1 MLCSGKMKLEEDRVR
16 ELEAGLDGATRAR
29 LEQAAAAIVRAKEAG
44 ERVVV
49 VVGSGPNIHEG
60 VTTLLASLIH
70 AGIVDGVITSS
81 AVISHEMA
89 GALDRV
95 HRVAVSELRA
105 PTVAAPHDGILE
117 ASLLSPELL
126 TELRRELPLDED
138 YYKELLAAPGS
149 DIIKAAGN
157 MAYPMGWRTE
167 RLAREAQ
174 ALAAAAGL
182 PLETV
187 AGFGAD
193 PMTMIGAGARCQVP
207 VLVGVPQ
214 LVGGGAVGLAIGD
227 SLSISERSSRVA
239 RMLGGA
245 RVIVESAV
253 ALTQEIHDGPFET
266 YTGHGIWAAWDG
278 GWTYSLADKQIV
290 RFDLDPN
297 LERAWQE
304 ERQDSTVSRAIAE
317 GLPKTKL
324 LGLAFRMEMSGFARL
339 PGSLPVVA
347 DIGVVWPVLA
357 WRVATVLGISLDFL
371 SSPQSTPEGQVMR
384 DWIVENVS
392 PVSRQQMRQGV
403 RRWMEERP

>member
-1 MLCSGKMKLEEDRVR
+1 MKMKPSADRVH
-16 ELEAGLDGATRAR
+16 ELEAGLDGETRAR
-29 LEQAAAAIVRAKEAG
+29 LDQAAAAIVRAKEAG

-49 VVGSGPNIHEG
+49 VVGSGPNLHEG
-60 VTTLLASLIH
+60 ITTLLAGLIH

-95 HRVAVSELRA
+95 HRVAASDLC
-105 PTVAAPHDGILE
+105 AAGAAVPHDGMLE
-117 ASLLSPELL
+117 ASRLSPELL
-126 TELRRELPLDED
+126 DEVRRELPLDED
-138 YYKELLAAPGS
+138 YYDALLAAPGS

-174 ALAAAAGL
+174 ALAVPAGL
-182 PLETV
+182 PLEMV
-187 AGFGAD
+187 VGFGAD
-193 PMTMIGAGARCQVP
+193 AMTMIGAGARRRVP

-227 SLSISERSSRVA
+227 SLPISERSARVA
-239 RMLGGA
+239 RIVGGA

-278 GWTYSLADKQIV
+278 QWTYSLADKQIV
-290 RFDLDPN
+290 RVDLDPN

-304 ERQDSTVSRAIAE
+304 ERQARSVSRAIAE

-339 PGSLPVVA
+339 PGSLPLVA
-347 DIGVVWPVLA
+347 DIGLVWPVLA
-357 WRVATVLGISLDFL
+357 WHVAAALDIDLDFL
-371 SSPQSTPEGQVMR
+371 SFPQATPEGQAMR
-384 DWIVENVS
+384 DWIVENVR
-392 PVSRQQMRQGV
+392 PVNRQEMRVGV
-403 RRWMEERP
+403 RRWLEGCG

>member
-1 MLCSGKMKLEEDRVR
+1 MKPGADRVH
-16 ELEAGLDGATRAR
+16 ELEAGLDGEARAR
-29 LEQAAAAIVRAKEAG
+29 LDQAAAAIVRAKEAG

-49 VVGSGPNIHEG
+49 VVGSGPNLHEG
-60 VTTLLASLIH
+60 ITTLLSGLIQ

-95 HRVAVSELRA
+95 HRVAASGLGVA
-105 PTVAAPHDGILE
+105 GAAAPHDGMLE

-126 TELRRELPLDED
+126 DEVRRELPLDED
-138 YYKELLAAPGS
+138 YYDALLAAPGS

-174 ALAAAAGL
+174 SLAASTGL

-193 PMTMIGAGARCQVP
+193 AMTMIGAGARRQVP

-227 SLSISERSSRVA
+227 SLPISERSARVA
-239 RMLGGA
+239 RIVGGA

-278 GWTYSLADKQIV
+278 QWTYSLADKQIV
-290 RFDLDPN
+290 RIDLDPN

-304 ERQDSTVSRAIAE
+304 ERRDRTVSRAIAE

-357 WRVATVLGISLDFL
+357 WRVASALDIALDFL
-371 SSPQSTPEGQVMR
+371 SFPQSTPEGQAMR
-384 DWIVENVS
+384 DWIVANVR
-392 PVSRQQMRQGV
+392 PVNRQEMRVGV
-403 RRWMEERP
+403 RRWLEEGG

>member
-1 MLCSGKMKLEEDRVR
+1 
-16 ELEAGLDGATRAR
+16 
-29 LEQAAAAIVRAKEAG
+29 
-44 ERVVV
+44 
-49 VVGSGPNIHEG
+49 
-60 VTTLLASLIH
+60 
-70 AGIVDGVITSS
+70 
-81 AVISHEMA
+81 MA

-95 HRVAVSELRA
+95 HRVAASELGSI
-105 PTVAAPHDGILE
+105 AAAVPHDGVLE
-117 ASLLSPELL
+117 ASLLSPEMLD
-126 TELRRELPLDED
+126 EVCCELPLDEG
-138 YYKELLAAPGS
+138 YYQELLLAPGT

-174 ALAAAAGL
+174 ALAVSAGL

-187 AGFGAD
+187 VGYGAD

-227 SLSISERSSRVA
+227 SLPVSERSARVA

-245 RVIVESAV
+245 SVIVESAV

-278 GWTYSLADKQIV
+278 RWTYSLADKRIV
-290 RFDLDPN
+290 RIDLDPN
-297 LERAWQE
+297 LERAWQA
-304 ERQDSTVSRAIAE
+304 ERHGSAVSRAIAE

-324 LGLAFRMEMSGFARL
+324 LGLAVRMEMSGFARL

-347 DIGVVWPVLA
+347 DIGVIWPVLA
-357 WRVATVLGISLDFL
+357 HRAATSLDVELDFL
-371 SSPQSTPEGQVMR
+371 SCPQSTPEGQAMR
-384 DWIVENVS
+384 DWIVDNVR
-392 PVSRQQMRQGV
+392 PVSRQQMRVGLRQWV
-403 RRWMEERP
+403 ERQV

>member
-1 MLCSGKMKLEEDRVR
+1 MMLPEADRIR
-16 ELEAGLDGATRAR
+16 ELEAGLDETARAR
-29 LEQAAAAIVRAKEAG
+29 LHQAATAIVRAKQAG
-44 ERVVV
+44 EGVVV

-60 VTTLLASLIH
+60 ITSLIAALIH

-95 HRVAVSELRA
+95 HRVAASDLPG
-105 PTVAAPHDGILE
+105 PTAAVPHDGILE
-117 ASLLSPELL
+117 ASLLSPQLL
-126 TELRRELPLDED
+126 SELRRELPLDED
-138 YYKELLAAPGS
+138 YYNALLAAPGS

-157 MAYPMGWRTE
+157 MAYPLGWRTE
-167 RLAREAQ
+167 RLAREAG
-174 ALAAAAGL
+174 ALASTAGL
-182 PLETV
+182 SLEAV
-187 AGFGAD
+187 VGFGAD
-193 PMTMIGAGARCQVP
+193 PMTMIGAGARCDVP

-214 LVGGGAVGLAIGD
+214 LVGGGAVGLSIGD
-227 SLSISERSSRVA
+227 SLPVSERSARVA
-239 RMLGGA
+239 RLLGGA

-266 YTGHGIWAAWDG
+266 YTGHGIWSGWDG

-297 LERAWQE
+297 LERAWQQ

-347 DIGVVWPVLA
+347 DIGVLWPILA
-357 WRVATVLGISLDFL
+357 WRVAAALDISLDFL
-371 SSPQSTPEGQVMR
+371 SFPQSEPEGQAMR
-384 DWIVENVS
+384 DWIVEQVR
-392 PVSRQQMRQGV
+392 PVDRQRMRQGV
-403 RRWMEERP
+403 RRWIEESP

>member
-1 MLCSGKMKLEEDRVR
+1 MKPESDRVR
-16 ELEAGLDGATRAR
+16 ELEAGLDAAIRAR
-29 LEQAAAAIVRAKEAG
+29 LEQAVAAIVRAKEAG

-60 VTTLLASLIH
+60 VTTLIASLIQ

-95 HRVAVSELRA
+95 HRVAATELRG
-105 PTVAAPHDGILE
+105 PRAAVPHDGVLE
-117 ASLLSPELL
+117 ASLISPELL
-126 TELRRELPLDED
+126 SEVCRELPFDQE
-138 YYKELLAAPGS
+138 YYNELLAAPGS

-157 MAYPMGWRTE
+157 MAYPMGWCTE

-182 PLETV
+182 PLEMV
-187 AGFGAD
+187 VGYGAD
-193 PMTMIGAGARCQVP
+193 PMTMIGAGARCGVP

-227 SLSISERSSRVA
+227 SLPISERSARVA
-239 RMLGGA
+239 RLVGRA

-266 YTGHGIWAAWDG
+266 YTGHGIWADWEG
-278 GWTYSLADKQIV
+278 QWTYSLADKQIV

-297 LERAWQE
+297 LERAWQQ

-357 WRVATVLGISLDFL
+357 WRVATALDIDLDFL
-371 SSPQSTPEGQVMR
+371 SFPQSAPEGRAMR
-384 DWIVENVS
+384 DWIVENVR
-392 PVSRQQMRQGV
+392 PVSRQQMRVGV
-403 RRWMEERP
+403 RRWMEERA

>member
-1 MLCSGKMKLEEDRVR
+1 MKPEADRVR
-16 ELEAGLDGATRAR
+16 ELEAGLDAATRAR
-29 LEQAAAAIVRAKEAG
+29 LEQAAVAIVRAKEAG

-60 VTTLLASLIH
+60 VTTLIASLIH

-95 HRVAVSELRA
+95 HRVAASELRA
-105 PTVAAPHDGILE
+105 PTVAVPHDGILE
-117 ASLLSPELL
+117 ASLLSPEQL

-138 YYKELLAAPGS
+138 YYRELLAASGS

-174 ALAAAAGL
+174 ALAASAGL

-187 AGFGAD
+187 VGFGAD

-227 SLSISERSSRVA
+227 SLPISERSSRVA
-239 RMLGGA
+239 RLVGGA

-266 YTGHGIWAAWDG
+266 YTGHGIWADWDG

-290 RFDLDPN
+290 RFDLDPS
-297 LERAWQE
+297 LERAWQH

-357 WRVATVLGISLDFL
+357 WHVATALDVDLDVLSF
-371 SSPQSTPEGQVMR
+371 PQSTPEGHAMR
-384 DWIVENVS
+384 DWIVKNVR
-392 PVSRQQMRQGV
+392 PVSRQRMRAGV
-403 RRWMEERP
+403 RRWMEEVQ

>member
-1 MLCSGKMKLEEDRVR
+1 MKPEADRVR
-16 ELEAGLDGATRAR
+16 ELEAGLDAATRAR
-29 LEQAAAAIVRAKEAG
+29 LEQAAVAIVRAKEAG

-60 VTTLLASLIH
+60 VTTLIASLIH

-95 HRVAVSELRA
+95 HRVAASELRA
-105 PTVAAPHDGILE
+105 PTVAVPHDGILE
-117 ASLLSPELL
+117 ASLLSPEQL

-138 YYKELLAAPGS
+138 YYRELLAASGS

-174 ALAAAAGL
+174 ALAASAGL

-187 AGFGAD
+187 VGFGAD

-227 SLSISERSSRVA
+227 SLPISERSSRVA
-239 RMLGGA
+239 RLVGGA

-266 YTGHGIWAAWDG
+266 YTGHGIWADWDG
-278 GWTYSLADKQIV
+278 GC
-290 RFDLDPN
+290 
-297 LERAWQE
+297 
-304 ERQDSTVSRAIAE
+304 
-317 GLPKTKL
+317 L
-324 LGLAFRMEMSGFARL
+324 LY
-339 PGSLPVVA
+339 
-347 DIGVVWPVLA
+347 
-357 WRVATVLGISLDFL
+357 T
-371 SSPQSTPEGQVMR
+371 SPSPR
-384 DWIVENVS
+384 D
-392 PVSRQQMRQGV
+392 
-403 RRWMEERP
+403 

>member
-1 MLCSGKMKLEEDRVR
+1 MPGSAVRVPGAERIR
-16 ELEAGLDGATRAR
+16 ELEAGLDGETRAR
-29 LEQAAAAIVRAKEAG
+29 LEQAATAIARAKQAG
-44 ERVVV
+44 ERLVV

-60 VTTLLASLIH
+60 ITTLIAALIH

-95 HRVAVSELRA
+95 RRVAASDL
-105 PTVAAPHDGILE
+105 PGPAAAVPHDGFLE
-117 ASLLSPELL
+117 ASLLPPDQLS
-126 TELRRELPLDED
+126 ELRRELPLDED
-138 YYKELLAAPGS
+138 YYHALLAAPGS

-157 MAYPMGWRTE
+157 MAYPLGWRTE
-167 RLAREAQ
+167 RLAREVGT
-174 ALAAAAGL
+174 LAATAGL

-187 AGFGAD
+187 VGFGAD
-193 PMTMIGAGARCQVP
+193 PMTMIGAGARCDVP

-227 SLSISERSSRVA
+227 SLPISERSASVA
-239 RMLGGA
+239 RLLGGA

-266 YTGHGIWAAWDG
+266 YTGHGIWASWDG

-297 LERAWQE
+297 LERAWQQ
-304 ERQDSTVSRAIAE
+304 ERQDSAVSRAIAE

-347 DIGVVWPVLA
+347 DIGVLWPILA
-357 WRVATVLGISLDFL
+357 WRVAAALDVSLDFL
-371 SSPQSTPEGQVMR
+371 SFPQSEPEGQAMR
-384 DWIVENVS
+384 DWIVEQVR
-392 PVSRQQMRQGV
+392 PVNRQSMRQGV

>member
-1 MLCSGKMKLEEDRVR
+1 MKPTADRVY
-16 ELEAGLDGATRAR
+16 ELEAGLDGETRAR
-29 LEQAAAAIVRAKEAG
+29 LDQAAAAIVRAKEAG

-60 VTTLLASLIH
+60 VTTLLAGLIR

-81 AVISHEMA
+81 AVVSHEMA
-89 GALDRV
+89 GALDKV
-95 HRVAVSELRA
+95 HRVAASDLYGARA
-105 PTVAAPHDGILE
+105 FVPHDGILE
-117 ASLLSPELL
+117 ASLVAPELL
-126 TELRRELPLDED
+126 DEVRRELPLDED
-138 YYKELLAAPGS
+138 YYGALLAAPGS

-157 MAYPMGWRTE
+157 MGYPMGWRTE

-174 ALAAAAGL
+174 ALAASAGL

-187 AGFGAD
+187 VGLGAD

-227 SLSISERSSRVA
+227 SLPISERSTRVA
-239 RMLGGA
+239 RAVGGA
-245 RVIVESAV
+245 SVIVESAV

-278 GWTYSLADKQIV
+278 QWTFSLAGKQIV
-290 RFDLDPN
+290 RIDLDPD

-304 ERQDSTVSRAIAE
+304 ERQDRTVSRAIAE

-339 PGSLPVVA
+339 PGSLPIVA

-357 WRVATVLGISLDFL
+357 WRVATALDIALDFL
-371 SSPQSTPEGQVMR
+371 SFPQSTPEGQAMR
-384 DWIVENVS
+384 DWIVENVD
-392 PVSRQQMRQGV
+392 PVNRQEMRAGV
-403 RRWMEERP
+403 RRWLEGGR

>member
-1 MLCSGKMKLEEDRVR
+1 MKQEDRVR
-16 ELEAGLDGATRAR
+16 ELEARLDGSSRTR
-29 LEQAAAAIVRAKEAG
+29 LEQAAAAIVQAKEAG

-60 VTTLLASLIH
+60 VTTLIASLIH

-81 AVISHEMA
+81 AVVSHEMA

-95 HRVAVSELRA
+95 HRVAASALRDA
-105 PTVAAPHDGILE
+105 RALAPHDGMLE
-117 ASLLSPELL
+117 ASLISPELL
-126 TELRRELPLDED
+126 SQVRRELPLDQD
-138 YYKELLAAPGS
+138 YYRELLAAPGS

-187 AGFGAD
+187 VGLGGD

-227 SLSISERSSRVA
+227 SLAISERSARVA
-239 RMLGGA
+239 RMIGGA

-266 YTGHGIWAAWDG
+266 YTGHGIWAGWDG
-278 GWTYSLADKQIV
+278 QWTYSLADKQIV
-290 RFDLDPN
+290 RIDLDPN
-297 LERAWQE
+297 LERAWLQ

-324 LGLAFRMEMSGFARL
+324 MGLAFRMEMSGFARL
-339 PGSLPVVA
+339 PGSLPIVA
-347 DIGVVWPVLA
+347 DIGLVWPILA
-357 WRVATVLGISLDFL
+357 WRVAIALDVALDFL
-371 SSPQSTPEGQVMR
+371 SYPQSTPEGKAMR
-384 DWIVENVS
+384 DWIVDNVR
-392 PVSRQQMRQGV
+392 PVDRQKMRAGA
-403 RRWMEERP
+403 RRWMEDRA